1 MSPGGFVCSFQSTLK
16 IIFYIHAVGVP
27 LEICFNLHLFP
38 FEIPA
43 GKTQPHEKLQQNEL
57 LTQNESQHLL
67 GVQLWNFL
75 LQNCFPTPAQ
85 DADPR
90 FDQQRRAKI
99 KDSAN
104 WMTNIQLSHSQKNQ
118 HDNAE
123 PCSQDYTHGGNN
135 GTYGHKEYSS
145 FFKTVYCLRTKQ
157 TTSKYIWHQHL
168 TVLQADPSFQNP
180 KKPLYIRVCHKFC
193 WST

>member
-1 MSPGGFVCSFQSTLK
+1 M
-16 IIFYIHAVGVP
+16 
-27 LEICFNLHLFP
+27 
-38 FEIPA
+38 
-43 GKTQPHEKLQQNEL
+43 
-57 LTQNESQHLL
+57 
-67 GVQLWNFL
+67 
-75 LQNCFPTPAQ
+75 
-85 DADPR
+85 
-90 FDQQRRAKI
+90 
-99 KDSAN
+99 
-104 WMTNIQLSHSQKNQ
+104 SHSQQNQ

-180 KKPLYIRVCHKFC
+180 KKKKKTCTCEYPINFAGAHDEPGHFLEEEVNSCIVLLTPGCSSRAKWLHPTSLLPFHAASGTLSLGKMGLGMGCLCHSSC
-193 WST
+193 WVHPIPCSDLSRAWGGGQLGAG